1 MSDVTHTPRQSSADR
16 ARVFRFQ
23 VLGST
28 PRSPGETTEDW
39 LTRAEKIYRWVTR
52 DDNR

>member
-1 MSDVTHTPRQSSADR
+1 MADDTLIPGRPSPDR

-39 LTRAEKIYRWVTR
+39 LTRAEKIYRWITK
-52 DDNR
+52 DDAR